1 MNAGRLFRSC
11 ALLLLVPGAHA
22 FPAGKS
28 AFDFDDGHG
37 LKLNV
42 LVYQP
47 AKFDRNLPVQFAM
60 HGMSRDAS
68 ANREKWIALAEREK
82 VIIVVPH
89 FDRTRFRRT
98 DDYALGP
105 MRAGKRSIDSLIAIE
120 KLFDYVNRET
130 GGQGTRYRIFG
141 HSAGAQFVHHL
152 MLLLPEN
159 RAEWA
164 IAANANKYTWPEWRA
179 EKGAFTLPNGM
190 LKVESAEGK
199 LKQALGNN
207 LTIMLGDADND
218 PKHHQLTHGTEV
230 DQQGLERLSR
240 GRNFFK
246 AGEAAATELNVP
258 LRWTLKIVPD
268 TGHDNAAMT
277 RAAIDLMYPS
287 ERKS

>member
-1 MNAGRLFRSC
+1 VNCGLLLLPC
-11 ALLLLVPGAHA
+11 ALLLLAPAVHA

-37 LKLNV
+37 LKINV
-42 LVYQP
+42 LVYRP
-47 AKFDRNLPVQFAM
+47 AGFDRRSPIQFAM

-68 ANREKWIALAEREK
+68 ASREQWIALAEREQ
-82 VIIVVPH
+82 VLIVAPH
-89 FDRTRFRRT
+89 FGQAHFRRT

-105 MRAGKRSIDSLIAIE
+105 MRAGQRSIDSLILIE
-120 KLFDYVNRET
+120 RLFDRVRKDAGSERV
-130 GGQGTRYRIFG
+130 GYRIFG

-152 MLLLPEN
+152 MMLLPEN

-179 EKGAFTLPNGM
+179 GKGAFTLPNGL
-190 LKVESAEGK
+190 LKVEGAEGK
-199 LKQALGNN
+199 LKQALGKN
-207 LTIMLGDADND
+207 LIVMLGETDND
-218 PKHHQLTHGTEV
+218 PQHHQLTHGKEV

-246 AGEAAATELNVP
+246 AGQAAATELNVT
-258 LRWTLKIVPD
+258 LRWTLKIVPN

-277 RAAIDLMYPS
+277 QAAIEFIYPS
-287 ERKS
+287 NRQS